1 MHVIHSH
8 SCSCSV
14 TVSQFHLKPQF
25 HKINRPCSLSLSPS
39 IPPCSQP
46 ENIMV
51 MKLDTSA
58 DPVLKLLHFSRAQD
72 ISTGEATVLQK
83 SQQESIEFEG
93 TYVPLMYVY
102 THTHTHVHTYT
113 QAHEHAH
120 AHTCTYTRT
129 HARTQ
134 VHTHSC
140 THIHSHK

>member
-14 TVSQFHLKPQF
+14 TVSQFHLKT
-25 HKINRPCSLSLSPS
+25 
-39 IPPCSQP
+39 QP

-102 THTHTHVHTYT
+102 THTHTH
-113 QAHEHAH
+113 
-120 AHTCTYTRT
+120 TCTHTHTHQHMNMHMHTHVRIHT

-140 THIHSHK
+140 THIHTHTNSHNNNEKH

>member
-14 TVSQFHLKPQF
+14 TVSQGHLKT
-25 HKINRPCSLSLSPS
+25 
-39 IPPCSQP
+39 QP

-51 MKLDTSA
+51 MKLDTSV

-102 THTHTHVHTYT
+102 THTHTHACAHIHMHMHMHMHT
-113 QAHEHAH
+113 HVRIHAH
-120 AHTCTYTRT
+120 MHTHTCTHTLM
-129 HARTQ
+129 
-134 VHTHSC
+134 HTH
-140 THIHSHK
+140 THTHTHTNSHNNKSTKVQSLGAI